1 MGVLDAEV
9 HENRWSPYGS
19 SVWLVRHVHL
29 RGGWGGEKMGS
40 RSLRWRSIQSSS
52 LVKRLVSVR
61 RDMLQRG
68 RLVSGVTKEGR
79 IAWMCM
85 GVW

>member
-1 MGVLDAEV
+1 MNGAE
-9 HENRWSPYGS
+9 
-19 SVWLVRHVHL
+19 
-29 RGGWGGEKMGS
+29 KKIGS
-40 RSLRWRSIQSSS
+40 RSLCWRSIRSSS
-52 LVKRLVSVR
+52 LVNRLVSVR

-68 RLVSGVTKEGR
+68 RLVSGVNKEGR

>member
-29 RGGWGGEKMGS
+29 RDEWGGKKNRES
-40 RSLRWRSIQSSS
+40 
-52 LVKRLVSVR
+52 
-61 RDMLQRG
+61 
-68 RLVSGVTKEGR
+68 
-79 IAWMCM
+79 
-85 GVW
+85 